1 MILSRLK
8 EYADTRM
15 DLPPAMYGETPVRW
29 FVDIGSDGTLEGFTS
44 RGGDTK
50 AKRRGEVLRVP
61 QLVRSVGISPKLL
74 ADNGEYTLGIGRQGA
89 DEAKVAE
96 RHRLF
101 VALVRRCAEET
112 DKASVRAVVQFLE
125 GWAPDRDRGLLP
137 DGFDPAD
144 TLTFRV
150 GGVLP
155 VDLESV
161 QTFWADDTAGPEGRT
176 VMTCLVTGEAGPV
189 EERLPVKIKGLPE
202 GQKSGTSLVS
212 ANAVPF
218 TSYGLK
224 YSLTSPISRNA
235 GERFAKALNFLIS
248 DGSSRMYVGP
258 TVYVFWTR
266 KETGF
271 DYLQFVEQP
280 KPQAVKELFQS
291 PHTTRVTHDLK
302 EDEFYALALSASGA
316 RAVVRDWLE
325 TTIPE
330 VEESLK
336 RWLEGQR
343 IVDAYGKE
351 SSEYLGVGDLARAT
365 VQRKGETNRDAEQRV
380 QPALGSA
387 LVRVAIKGGRLP
399 EDLLARVVR
408 RNRAEGGVTR
418 PRAALIKLVFA
429 TQGGSM
435 TEMQSLNP
443 NPDLTG
449 DERSAYHCGRL
460 LAEVEAVQRAALG
473 QVNAS
478 VTDRYYGSASSTP
491 ASAFPS
497 LMRGVRANLGNLR
510 RKAPGT
516 HATLDARIM
525 EIASHLPDFPK
536 VLTMRSQGLFA
547 LGYYHQR
554 AKDRADAQAAR
565 EARNGK
571 KEES

>member
-1 MILSRLK
+1 M
-8 EYADTRM
+8 
-15 DLPPAMYGETPVRW
+15 
-29 FVDIGSDGTLEGFTS
+29 
-44 RGGDTK
+44 
-50 AKRRGEVLRVP
+50 
-61 QLVRSVGISPKLL
+61 
-74 ADNGEYTLGIGRQGA
+74 
-89 DEAKVAE
+89 
-96 RHRLF
+96 
-101 VALVRRCAEET
+101 
-112 DKASVRAVVQFLE
+112 RAVVQFLE

-155 VDLESV
+155 VDLEPV
-161 QTFWADDTAGPEGRT
+161 QTFWADDTAGQEGRT
-176 VMTCLVTGEAGPV
+176 VMTCLVTGEVGPV
-189 EERLPVKIKGLPE
+189 EERLPVKIKGPPE

-336 RWLEGQR
+336 RWFEGQR
-343 IVDAYGKE
+343 IVDAYGEE
-351 SSEYLGVGDLARAT
+351 SSEYLGVGDLARVT
-365 VQRKGETNRDAEQRV
+365 VQRRGETNRDAEQRV
-380 QPALGSA
+380 QPVLGSA

-418 PRAALIKLVFA
+418 PRAALIKLVFT

-443 NPDLTG
+443 NPDLAG

-516 HATLDARIM
+516 HAALDARIM
-525 EIASHLPDFPK
+525 EIASNLPDFPK

-547 LGYYHQR
+547 PGYYHQC

>member
-29 FVDIGSDGTLEGFTS
+29 FVDIGADGTLEGFTS

-50 AKRRGEVLRVP
+50 ANRRGEILRVP

-74 ADNGEYTLGIGRQGA
+74 ADNGEYALGIGRQGA
-89 DEAKVAE
+89 DETKVAE
-96 RHRLF
+96 RHRRF
-101 VALVRRCAEET
+101 VGLVRRCAEET
-112 DKASVRAVVQFLE
+112 DEASVWAVVRFLE
-125 GWAPDRDRGLLP
+125 GWAPDRDGGLLP
-137 DGFDPAD
+137 DGFDPGD

-150 GGVLP
+150 DGVLP
-155 VDLESV
+155 VDLEPV
-161 QTFWADDTAGPEGRT
+161 QTFWADDTAGPEGRS
-176 VMTCLVTGEAGPV
+176 MTCLVTGEVGPV
-189 EERLPVKIKGLPE
+189 EERLPVKIKGVPG
-202 GQKSGTSLVS
+202 GQTSGTSLVS
-212 ANAVPF
+212 ANAEPF

-224 YSLTSPISRNA
+224 NSLTSPISRNA
-235 GERFAKALNFLIS
+235 GERFAKALNHLIS
-248 DGSSRMYVGP
+248 DGPSRMYVGP
-258 TVYVFWTR
+258 TVYAFWTR

-291 PHTTRVTHDLK
+291 PHTTRVPHDLK
-302 EDEFYALALSASGA
+302 EDEFYALALSASGG

-330 VEESLK
+330 VRESLK
-336 RWLEGQR
+336 RWFEGQG
-343 IVDAYGKE
+343 IVDAYGEE
-351 SSEYLGVGDLARAT
+351 SSEYLGVRALARAT
-365 VQRKGETNRDAEQRV
+365 VQRKGETNRDAEQRI

-408 RNRAEGGVTR
+408 RNRVEGEVTR

-435 TEMQSLNP
+435 NEMQALNP
-443 NPDLTG
+443 NPNLAG
-449 DERSAYHCGRL
+449 DERAAYHCGRL

-491 ASAFPS
+491 ASVFPS
-497 LMRGVRANLGNLR
+497 LMRGARANLGNLR
-510 RKAPGT
+510 RKAPAT
-516 HATLDARIM
+516 HAALDARIM
-525 EIASHLPDFPK
+525 EIASNLPDFPK
-536 VLTMRSQGLFA
+536 VLTTRSQGLFA

-554 AKDRADAQAAR
+554 AKDRADARAAR
-565 EARNGK
+565 EARDGK

>member
-29 FVDIGSDGTLEGFTS
+29 FVDIGADGTLEGFTS

-50 AKRRGEVLRVP
+50 ANRRGEILRVP
-61 QLVRSVGISPKLL
+61 QLVRSSGIRPKLL
-74 ADNGEYTLGIGRQGA
+74 ADNGEYALGIGQQGA
-89 DEAKVAE
+89 DETKVAE
-96 RHRLF
+96 RHRRF
-101 VALVRRCAEET
+101 VALVRRCAGET
-112 DKASVRAVVQFLE
+112 DEASVRAVVRFLE
-125 GWAPDRDRGLLP
+125 GWTPDRDRGLLP
-137 DGFDPAD
+137 DGFDPDD

-161 QTFWADDTAGPEGRT
+161 QTFWADDTAGTEGRT
-176 VMTCLVTGEAGPV
+176 VMTCLVTGEVGPV
-189 EERLPVKIKGLPE
+189 EERLPVKIKGLPG
-202 GQKSGTSLVS
+202 GQTSGTSLVS
-212 ANAVPF
+212 ANAEPF

-224 YSLTSPISRNA
+224 NSLTSPISRNA
-235 GERFAKALNFLIS
+235 GERFAKALNHLIS

-266 KETGF
+266 KETVF

-291 PHTTRVTHDLK
+291 PYTMRMTHDLK
-302 EDEFYALALSASGA
+302 EDEFYALALSASGG

-336 RWLEGQR
+336 GWFEGQW
-343 IVDAYGKE
+343 IVDPHGRKPEVPLGLFQLAASAY
-351 SSEYLGVGDLARAT
+351 
-365 VQRKGETNRDAEQRV
+365 RDASKEMA
-380 QPALGSA
+380 PAVPTA
-387 LVRVAIKGGRLP
+387 LMRVAIKGGRLP

-443 NPDLTG
+443 NPDLAG
-449 DERSAYHCGRL
+449 DERAAYHCGRL

-491 ASAFPS
+491 ASVFPA

-516 HATLDARIM
+516 HAALDARIM
-525 EIASHLPDFPK
+525 EIASNLPDFPK

-554 AKDRADAQAAR
+554 AKDRADARAAR
-565 EARNGK
+565 EARDGK